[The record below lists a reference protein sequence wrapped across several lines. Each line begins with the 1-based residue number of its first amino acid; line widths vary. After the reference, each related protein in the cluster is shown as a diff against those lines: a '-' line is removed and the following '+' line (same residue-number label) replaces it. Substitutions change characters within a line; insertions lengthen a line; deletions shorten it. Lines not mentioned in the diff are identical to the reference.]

1 MDRLECVRKAEERA
15 GRKGSEQGLGGGGE
29 RGKGEEN
36 ITKKMRGETLTSVML
51 SGPVADMTASVFID
65 RAISLPSHIA
75 CYSPVWH
82 STALGSIVS

>member
-1 MDRLECVRKAEERA
+1 MSRD
-15 GRKGSEQGLGGGGE
+15 GGGGGE

-65 RAISLPSHIA
+65 RAISLPSPIA

>member
-1 MDRLECVRKAEERA
+1 MLGKQK
-15 GRKGSEQGLGGGGE
+15 KGQGGKEVSRDLGGGE

-65 RAISLPSHIA
+65 RAISLPSPIA
-75 CYSPVWH
+75 CYSPAWH

>member
-1 MDRLECVRKAEERA
+1 MLGKQK
-15 GRKGSEQGLGGGGE
+15 KGQGGKEVSRDWGGGGE